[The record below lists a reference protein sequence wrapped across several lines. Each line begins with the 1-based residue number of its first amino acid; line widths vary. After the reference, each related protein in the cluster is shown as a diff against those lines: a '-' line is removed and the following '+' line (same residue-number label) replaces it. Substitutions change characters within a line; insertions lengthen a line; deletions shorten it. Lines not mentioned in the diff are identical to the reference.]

1 MGSEESSYSTRHQRG
16 ERGREQHKYPDPAF
30 EDVVVHQELLPRP
43 PAKVVTKPKLKGE
56 REHKPS
62 KTDGD
67 RLARCGGPN
76 PRDPEVGHDKDASA
90 EHYRTHGVA
99 CLITDARD
107 EHSLAKP
114 TIGDSDREQ
123 GTPDDE

>member
-1 MGSEESSYSTRHQRG
+1 MRSEEASHPAGYHWG
-16 ERGREQHKYPDPAF
+16 ECGREQHKYPDPAF
-30 EDVVVHQELLPRP
+30 EDVVVHQQLLPRP
-43 PAKVVTKPKLKGE
+43 PAKVVAEPKLE
-56 REHKPS
+56 RERKHKPN

-76 PRDPEVGHDKDASA
+76 PRDREVGHDQDASA
-90 EHYRTHGVA
+90 EQYRTHGVA
-99 CLITDARD
+99 CLSSDARN

-123 GTPDDE
+123 GTPDHE

>member
-1 MGSEESSYSTRHQRG
+1 MGSEEASHSARYQRG
-16 ERGREQHKYPDPAF
+16 ECSREQDKYPDPAF
-30 EDVVVHQELLPRP
+30 EDVVVHQKLLPRP

-76 PRDPEVGHDKDASA
+76 PRDREVGQDEDASA
-90 EHYRTHGVA
+90 EQHRTHRVA
-99 CLITDARD
+99 CLITDARN